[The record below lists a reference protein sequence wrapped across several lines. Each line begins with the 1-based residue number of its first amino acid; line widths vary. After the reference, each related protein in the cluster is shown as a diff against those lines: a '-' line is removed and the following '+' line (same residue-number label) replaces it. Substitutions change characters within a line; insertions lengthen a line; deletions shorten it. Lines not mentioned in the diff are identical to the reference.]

1 MLATQYKIRSWTD
14 FLCDFRFGEELTC
27 VGKRRFGKF
36 ARLSSHAAY
45 RLTIYTKLFSALW
58 NGAYGFSI
66 ERSVYQPQT
75 NHIRHFV
82 LLEMAYFQKAK
93 RLDGKI
99 RDHSQSIPWTFFHPK
114 SFRSDFFSS
123 HYLLLQGQI
132 EKSLKTVFS
141 SLNCCSLFQL
151 NVCFLAQRFPLF

>member
-82 LLEMAYFQKAK
+82 LLEMAYFQNLKKSGRTEKFGTTRNRFRGHFFTRKAFDQIFSPVITYCCRDRSK
-93 RLDGKI
+93 R
-99 RDHSQSIPWTFFHPK
+99 
-114 SFRSDFFSS
+114 
-123 HYLLLQGQI
+123 
-132 EKSLKTVFS
+132 
-141 SLNCCSLFQL
+141 
-151 NVCFLAQRFPLF
+151 A